1 MKTYYKRRNDSST
14 MSIFQKKRG
23 AWGSRLGFLLAA
35 AGSAIGLGNI
45 WRFPYITGEN
55 GGAAFVI
62 LYLFFV
68 FAIGLPVL
76 IAELT
81 IGRNTRKN
89 PVGAF
94 KKLFPKTLWKWV
106 GALGVFTGI
115 ATLSFYAVVAGW
127 ALGYFIKTLLGDF
140 NQAITGAQS
149 ETIFSQFS
157 SNPLFV
163 IGLFFLFILL
173 TAVIVK
179 EGVSA
184 GIERWSKILM
194 PVLFILL
201 IVLAVYSMSLE
212 GAGRGLE
219 FYLKPDFS
227 KITPTTFAMALGQ
240 AMFSLGIGIGIM
252 ITYGSYLSK
261 NDHLV
266 GSASIVVLF
275 DTVIAII
282 AGLIIFPALFAMN
295 MDPAGGPGLIFNVLP
310 SIFAKMPIGTVFGGG
325 IFLLISLAAL
335 TSTISIL
342 ELPVSYFI
350 DDRKWSRK
358 KATWL
363 ISLIAFIMGIP
374 SALSMG
380 ASDYLSDIP
389 FFGMGFLD
397 MMSIVF
403 ANYAL
408 TIGAFF
414 ISVFVGYKWGI
425 KAAVK
430 DIEQSGHKF
439 RLKAV
444 WAFLIRFICPVAIAV
459 ILGYIMITGNY
470 LN

>member
-1 MKTYYKRRNDSST
+1 MNIT
-14 MSIFQKKRG
+14 QPKRG
-23 AWGSRLGFLLAA
+23 AWGSRVGFLLAA

-94 KKLFPKTLWKWV
+94 KKLFPKTLWKLV
-106 GALGVFTGI
+106 GGLGVFTGI

-127 ALGYFIKTLLGDF
+127 ALGYFIKILLGHF
-140 NQAITGAQS
+140 REVITGPES

-157 SNPLFV
+157 SNPLVV
-163 IGLFFLFILL
+163 IGLLFAFILI
-173 TAVIVK
+173 TAFIVK
-179 EGVSA
+179 GGVIA

-194 PVLFILL
+194 PLLFVLL
-201 IVLAVYSMSLE
+201 IILAVYSVTLE

-227 KITPTTFAMALGQ
+227 KITATTFAMALGQ
-240 AMFSLGIGIGIM
+240 AMFSLGLGIGIM

-261 NDHLV
+261 DDNLT
-266 GSASIVVLF
+266 GSAGIICLC
-275 DTVIAII
+275 DTVIAIL

-295 MDPAGGPGLIFNVLP
+295 MDPSGGPGLIFNVLP
-310 SIFAKMPIGTVFGGG
+310 SIFAKMPMGMVFGGG

-350 DDRKWSRK
+350 DDKKWSRK
-358 KATWL
+358 KATWI
-363 ISLIAFIMGIP
+363 ISLVAFLMGIP

-380 ASDYLSDIP
+380 SSEYLSDIP
-389 FFGMGFLD
+389 FLGMGFLD

-414 ISVFVGYKWGI
+414 IAVFVGYKWGI

-430 DIEQSGHKF
+430 EIEQSGKKF
-439 RLKAV
+439 RFKV
-444 WAFLIRFICPVAIAV
+444 YWAFLIRFICPVAIAT

>member
-1 MKTYYKRRNDSST
+1 MEKTVQT
-14 MSIFQKKRG
+14 RG
-23 AWGSRLGFLLAA
+23 TWGSRAGFILAA

-45 WRFPYITGEN
+45 WRFPYITGLN
-55 GGAAFVI
+55 GGAAFVV

-68 FAIGLPVL
+68 VLIGLPVL

-81 IGRNTRKN
+81 IGRNTKRN
-89 PVGAF
+89 PIGAF
-94 KKLFPKTLWKWV
+94 KALAPKSLWKLV

-127 ALGYFIKTLLGDF
+127 ALGYFIKILLGDF
-140 NQAITGAQS
+140 SHVTTGIES
-149 ETIFSQFS
+149 EIVFTHFS
-157 SNPLFV
+157 SNPWLV
-163 IGLFFLFILL
+163 IGLLLAFISI
-173 TAVIVK
+173 TAFIVK
-179 EGVSA
+179 GGVSA
-184 GIERWSKILM
+184 GIEKWSKILM
-194 PVLFILL
+194 PILFILL
-201 IVLAVYSMSLE
+201 IFLAVYSMTLE

-240 AMFSLGIGIGIM
+240 AMFSLGLGIGIM

-261 NDHLV
+261 SENLV
-266 GSASIVVLF
+266 GAAGMICLF
-275 DTVIAII
+275 DTVIAIV
-282 AGLIIFPALFAMN
+282 AGLIIFPALFAMK
-295 MDPAGGPGLIFNVLP
+295 MDPAGGAGLVFNVLP
-310 SIFAKMPIGTVFGGG
+310 SIFARMPMGMVFGAG

-358 KATWL
+358 KATYV
-363 ISLIAFIMGIP
+363 ISLVAFVMGIP

-380 ASDYLSDIP
+380 ASDYLSNIP
-389 FFGMGFLD
+389 FLGMGFLD

-414 ISVFVGYKWGI
+414 IAVFVGYKWGI

-430 DIEQSGHKF
+430 ELEKDGSKF
-439 RLKAV
+439 KLKAI
-444 WAFLIRFICPVAIAV
+444 WAFLIRFICPVAIAA

>member
-1 MKTYYKRRNDSST
+1 MNST
-14 MSIFQKKRG
+14 QPTRG
-23 AWGSRLGFLLAA
+23 AWGSRIGFILAA

-68 FAIGLPVL
+68 CAIGLPVL

-94 KKLFPKTLWKWV
+94 KKLFPKTIWKLV
-106 GALGVFTGI
+106 GGLGVFTAI

-127 ALGYFIKTLLGDF
+127 ALGYFIKILLGDF
-140 NQAITGAQS
+140 GSVISGAES
-149 ETIFSQFS
+149 EAIFSQFA
-157 SNPLFV
+157 SNPWPM
-163 IGLFFLFILL
+163 IGLLITFILI
-173 TAVIVK
+173 TAFIVK
-179 EGVSA
+179 GGVSA

-194 PVLFILL
+194 PVLFVLL
-201 IVLAVYSMSLE
+201 IVLAVYSMTLE
-212 GAGRGLE
+212 GAGKGME

-227 KITPTTFAMALGQ
+227 KITATTFAMALGQ
-240 AMFSLGIGIGIM
+240 AMFSLGLGIGIM

-261 NDHLV
+261 NDNLV
-266 GSASIVVLF
+266 GSASMICLF

-295 MDPAGGPGLIFNVLP
+295 MDPAGGSGLVFKVLP
-310 SIFAKMPIGTVFGGG
+310 SIFAKMPMGTVFGGG

-350 DDRKWSRK
+350 DDKKWSRK
-358 KATWL
+358 KATWVIGL
-363 ISLIAFIMGIP
+363 VAIVLGIP

-380 ASDYLSDIP
+380 ASGYLSDIP
-389 FFGMGFLD
+389 VLGMGFLD

-414 ISVFVGYKWGI
+414 IAVFVGYKWGI

-430 DIEQSGHKF
+430 EIEQSGKKF
-439 RLKAV
+439 RIRVL
-444 WAFLIRFICPVAIAV
+444 WAFLIRFICPVAIAT

>member
-1 MKTYYKRRNDSST
+1 MNMTR
-14 MSIFQKKRG
+14 QKRG
-23 AWGSRLGFLLAA
+23 TWGSKFGFILAA

-68 FAIGLPVL
+68 VAIGLPVL

-81 IGRNTRKN
+81 VGRKTRKN

-94 KKLFPKTLWKWV
+94 KSLAPKSLWKFV

-115 ATLSFYAVVAGW
+115 ATLSFYGVVAGW
-127 ALGYFIKTLLGDF
+127 ALGYFFKTLLGDF
-140 NQAITGAQS
+140 SQAITGAQS

-157 SNPLFV
+157 SNPLFA

-173 TAVIVK
+173 TAFIVK
-179 EGVSA
+179 GGVSA

-194 PVLFILL
+194 PVLFVLL
-201 IVLAVYSMSLE
+201 IVLAIYSLSLE

-219 FYLKPDFS
+219 FYFKPDFS
-227 KITPTTFAMALGQ
+227 KITATTFAMALGQ
-240 AMFSLGIGIGIM
+240 AMFSLGLGIGIM
-252 ITYGSYLSK
+252 ITYASYLSK
-261 NDHLV
+261 NDNLV
-266 GSASIVVLF
+266 ASAGIICLF

-282 AGLIIFPALFAMN
+282 AGLIIFPALFAVN
-295 MDPAGGPGLIFNVLP
+295 IDPAGGPGLVFVVLP
-310 SIFAKMPIGTVFGGG
+310 SIFARMPMGILFGAG

-350 DDRKWSRK
+350 DDRKWPRK
-358 KATWL
+358 KATWV
-363 ISLIAFIMGIP
+363 ISLVAFIMGIP

-430 DIEQSGHKF
+430 EIELSGKKF
-439 RLKAV
+439 SLRSV